1 MVDYKIILFKNI
13 RKIAIVFMLLLLLL
27 YVYWCVGVLKTDIY
41 LEFFDCIPPETIKLE
56 GNLVSKIKSAIV
68 LPPIWSVN
76 TSIPSQSKI
85 NLTINGELFVV
96 YEQSI
101 VYKSNWGTKEWGI
114 KNIRVELEKYGNSNI
129 PLLEF
134 KRKNYEN
141 DMKKHAQDQVNE
153 LK

>member
-1 MVDYKIILFKNI
+1 M
-13 RKIAIVFMLLLLLL
+13 
-27 YVYWCVGVLKTDIY
+27 
-41 LEFFDCIPPETIKLE
+41 
-56 GNLVSKIKSAIV
+56 
-68 LPPIWSVN
+68 N